1 MSVSIEQKGN
11 DIYSVSTELL
21 IELHKLFGKLKDI
34 NWKEELDETVFQPK
48 LQRKDNEHET

>member
-1 MSVSIEQKGN
+1 MN

-21 IELHKLFGKLKDI
+21 IEVHKLFEKLKDI

-48 LQRKDNEHET
+48 LQRKDNGHET